1 MCPAFPEL
9 AGLTPV
15 RPPGLG
21 LWTSVRRGG
30 APHAVRPNRR
40 CATTSVGPRAG
51 FAKSSGGET
60 DDVDRAHPPG
70 PLPVDG
76 EETFGSR
83 LSAHLLRRP
92 VRLVA
97 ACVVSVLGPA
107 VVASAGS
114 IDARPVAAVEPSAPG
129 DAAALAAPVPG
140 DRATWLPLAR
150 QAAATCPGL
159 PSAVL
164 LAIGSVES
172 NFGLQSGA
180 SAAGALGPMQFL
192 PSTWAAYGTDGDG
205 DGVTDVMNPVDA
217 VHGAARL
224 LCANGG
230 ADASRLASAI
240 WNYNHSDDYVRQVIT
255 LARFIPS

>member
-1 MCPAFPEL
+1 MDRAQ
-9 AGLTPV
+9 
-15 RPPGLG
+15 PPG
-21 LWTSVRRGG
+21 R
-30 APHAVRPNRR
+30 
-40 CATTSVGPRAG
+40 
-51 FAKSSGGET
+51 E
-60 DDVDRAHPPG
+60 
-70 PLPVDG
+70 PVDG
-76 EETFGSR
+76 EETFAAR
-83 LSAHLLRRP
+83 LSANLLRRP
-92 VRLVA
+92 GRLVL

-114 IDARPVAAVEPSAPG
+114 IDARPLAAVEPSTPG
-129 DAAALAAPVPG
+129 DGAALPAPVPG
-140 DRATWLPLAR
+140 DRATWLPVAR

-180 SAAGALGPMQFL
+180 SPAGALGPMQFL
-192 PSTWAAYGTDGDG
+192 PATWAAYGTDGDG
-205 DGVTDVMNPVDA
+205 DGITDVMNPADA

-230 ADASRLASAI
+230 AEASRLASAI

-255 LARFIPS
+255 LARFIPG